1 MSTHTEADDREP
13 GPPRLAEILDDL
25 READPTVPIEPS
37 YQSSSTDAEA
47 VTTRAITPTASVTVR
62 REDADDLGL
71 DARVLAYLSVGDRS
85 SVSLNIEA
93 DGPEG
98 RMEAGSVVEL
108 TPTAA
113 RQVAIQL
120 LASAA
125 VADEATEGPPGYLAE

>member
-1 MSTHTEADDREP
+1 MSTHTEPDDREA

-47 VTTRAITPTASVTVR
+47 VTARAITPTASVTVR
-62 REDADDLGL
+62 REDAEDLGL

-125 VADEATEGPPGYLAE
+125 VANDHVDGPPGYLAE